1 MNPQRY
7 QSYPILHELTYTYDK
22 YLTPRKYVASLQEGI
37 VQIND
42 KSLLALAASGSAG
55 QWKLTDD
62 IRDDQDILS
71 YSLDCLH
78 EGMHS
83 LGAEFNIALGGA
95 LIIFEMAR
103 PEYRAVLN
111 KLIEIFKRD
120 RKIEAEGRL
129 REGLKAYRDGYRI
142 HDKPELFNDV
152 LRHLNAVIDKHR
164 EAPIV
169 YLHLGHIYHYQE
181 KLRNFRRALDNYLL
195 CFSLAEADS
204 DQALIAAQASF
215 FAGWLTAAVLGDMQ
229 AAVEMIKKALVCD
242 PRLGESHYVLAK
254 IYGAFGDTREALS
267 HLQEAIGSFDR
278 RYCHKIIA
286 DGDFRM
292 IRDDLKK
299 MLYDI
304 AEKDLSEQETWLHDH
319 AASLSGVLRMHAE
332 DKIEDTR
339 HLLETNDFEQV
350 ATAVG
355 LLDALKRKLTGELQ
369 EQELSREERERR
381 RRQEEEQRKADEEAL
396 QRAAEE
402 ARMRE
407 ELKQRIEAEMKAR
420 IEAER
425 RKQRMIN
432 FIKALLTDSAL
443 MLLAFAIVWWFIY
456 GLTTGVFVVAVL
468 ICIIAVVWLC
478 L

>member
-7 QSYPILHELTYTYDK
+7 QSYPILHELIYTYDK
-22 YLTPRKYVASLQEGI
+22 YLAPRKYVASLQEGI
-37 VQIND
+37 VQLSD
-42 KSLLALAASGSAG
+42 KSLLALAANGPAG
-55 QWKLTDD
+55 QWKLTDE
-62 IRDDQDILS
+62 IIDDQDILS
-71 YSLDCLH
+71 YTLDHLH

-83 LGAEFNIALGGA
+83 LGAEFNIAMGGA
-95 LIIFEMAR
+95 LVIFEMAR
-103 PEYRAVLN
+103 PEYRTVFN

-120 RKIEAEGRL
+120 RKIESEGRL
-129 REGLKAYRDGYRI
+129 REGLKAYRDGYRVP
-142 HDKPELFNDV
+142 DKPEFFNDA
-152 LRHLNAVIDKHR
+152 LRHLNAVVEKHR

-169 YLHLGHIYHYQE
+169 YLHIGHIYHYQE

-195 CFSLAEADS
+195 CFSFAEADP
-204 DQALIAAQASF
+204 DQALIAGQASF
-215 FAGWLTAAVLGDMQ
+215 FAGWLTAAVMGDMQ
-229 AAVEMIKKALVCD
+229 AAIEMIKKALACD

-286 DGDFRM
+286 DSDFRM

-304 AEKDLSEQETWLHDH
+304 VEKDLAEQETWLRDN
-319 AASLSGVLRMHAE
+319 AATLSGVLRLYAE
-332 DKIEDTR
+332 DKIEDAR
-339 HLLETNDFEQV
+339 RFLETNDFEQV

-355 LLDALKRKLTGELQ
+355 LLDALKKKLTGELQ
-369 EQELSREERERR
+369 EQELSQEERERR

-402 ARMRE
+402 ARMKE

-425 RKQRMIN
+425 KKQRIKN
-432 FIKALLTDSAL
+432 FIKALLTDLAL
-443 MLLAFAIVWWFIY
+443 VLLAFAVVWWCIY
-456 GLTTGVFVVAVL
+456 GLTTGVFVVAL
-468 ICIIAVVWLC
+468 IICTIAVVWLC